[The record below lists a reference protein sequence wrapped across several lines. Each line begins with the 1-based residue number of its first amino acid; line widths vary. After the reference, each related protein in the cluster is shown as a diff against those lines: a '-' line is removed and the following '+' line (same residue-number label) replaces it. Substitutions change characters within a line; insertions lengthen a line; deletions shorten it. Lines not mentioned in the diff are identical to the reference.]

1 VILTREDVSQCHYVH
16 HRFYV
21 GWRGMDM
28 ESPQRKSGNLPP
40 EQTMKNVSITCLLT
54 LHSSKVCHPRCVCNS
69 LGGRRIVNTTQ
80 LISCVVLTILL
91 PPNGLHS
98 SLTELYRS
106 ARFDACSFKY
116 FILVPLKV
124 GYVYDITLILFEPFN
139 AGIKSLCVTAAC

>member
-1 VILTREDVSQCHYVH
+1 MSVDHGGVILTRGDVSQRHYVH

-21 GWRGMDM
+21 DWPGMDM
-28 ESPQRKSGNLPP
+28 ESPQQKSGNLPP
-40 EQTMKNVSITCLLT
+40 EQTMKNVSITCMLT
-54 LHSSKVCHPRCVCNS
+54 
-69 LGGRRIVNTTQ
+69 
-80 LISCVVLTILL
+80 
-91 PPNGLHS
+91 LHS

-139 AGIKSLCVTAAC
+139 AGIKSLCATAACRDL